1 MNTHDA
7 FKGDW
12 IEVSAIGG
20 GVSRRGQIVEV
31 LGGPGHRHYRVR
43 WDEQHES
50 LHFPADGTRFLHEAP
65 DGALVEPKE
74 LG

>member
-1 MNTHDA
+1 MTKRSWIHMNTHDA

-31 LGGPGHRHYRVR
+31 LGGP
-43 WDEQHES
+43 
-50 LHFPADGTRFLHEAP
+50 RFLHEAP
-65 DGALVEPKE
+65 DGALVEMKE